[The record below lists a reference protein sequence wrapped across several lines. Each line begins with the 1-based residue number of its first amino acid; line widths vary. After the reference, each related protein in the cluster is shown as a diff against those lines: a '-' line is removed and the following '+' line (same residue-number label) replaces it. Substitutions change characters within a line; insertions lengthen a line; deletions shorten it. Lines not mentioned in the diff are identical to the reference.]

1 MEPVVS
7 DSPGATRAI
16 AAVVADLTVAGD
28 LLVLCGD
35 LGAGKTAFTQGFG
48 AALGI
53 VDRITSPTFTIHAVY
68 EGRLTLNHLDVY
80 RFDQIDEVA
89 DLGLSELLDGTSVT
103 VIEWGDT
110 IIPALPRDY
119 LEISIG
125 FPELDS
131 ADSDG
136 SDEGRVLM
144 FRCVGSRWSAREGS
158 LGAALAT
165 VSGRQIQ
172 C

>member
-1 MEPVVS
+1 M
-7 DSPGATRAI
+7 
-16 AAVVADLTVAGD
+16 ADLAVAGD
-28 LLVLCGD
+28 LVVLCGD

-89 DLGLSELLDGTSVT
+89 DLGLSELLDGNSVT

-110 IIPALPRDY
+110 IIPALPADY

-125 FPELDS
+125 FPGLAEADN
-131 ADSDG
+131 ADS
-136 SDEGRVLM
+136 SDEGRVLT

-158 LGAALAT
+158 LARALSAVT
-165 VSGRQIQ
+165 AGEIQ